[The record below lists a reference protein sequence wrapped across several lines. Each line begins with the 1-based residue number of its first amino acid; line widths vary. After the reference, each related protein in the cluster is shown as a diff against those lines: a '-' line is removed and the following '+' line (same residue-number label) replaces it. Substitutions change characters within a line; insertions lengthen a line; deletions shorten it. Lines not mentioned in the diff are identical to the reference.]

1 MGMKALEG
9 RKVIGFEHAWTGPVA
24 SMMLADM
31 GADVVKVEEPHVG
44 DHVRNW
50 TRNDLQ
56 GLSPHFLSANRNKR
70 SIIIDLKSP
79 DGRKVALDLIAQ
91 ADVLVENFSPGVA
104 KALGIGYDDV
114 SALNAGIVYCSV
126 NGFGSEGP
134 YSRHRAYDLLMQ
146 AEGGIISVTGQPDGT
161 LAKVGV
167 PVVDIVSG
175 MVGAFSIVC
184 ALMEKDRTGK
194 GRLIDVSMLEVAAST
209 MAFNFFSYAL
219 SGVEPRPLGTA
230 HPLLAPYEVFETKD
244 GHIALSI
251 LTEAHWHKFCELIG
265 RQELANDPRYHVAPM
280 RVEHR
285 DELGAELKSVFYS
298 RPADTWVHDLNAA
311 GLACSKVNG
320 MNDLLGHPQLQARGF
335 FEEWTLPGIAKPVM
349 APGAPWFAGASQ
361 KTDRLP
367 PAHGEQTA
375 EILSDWLNLTI
386 DEVRA
391 IAESG
396 GIAGKDI
403 G

>member
-1 MGMKALEG
+1 MMKALEG
-9 RKVIGFEHAWTGPVA
+9 RKVIGFEHAWTGPLA

-50 TRNDLQ
+50 TRNDLH

-70 SIIIDLKSP
+70 SIIIDLKNP
-79 DGRKVALDLIAQ
+79 DGKKTAFDLIAE
-91 ADVLVENFSPGVA
+91 AEVLVENFSPGVA
-104 KALGIGYDDV
+104 NSLGIGYEEM
-114 SALNAGIVYCSV
+114 SKINPGLVYCSV
-126 NGFGSEGP
+126 NGFGADGP
-134 YSRHRAYDLLMQ
+134 YSRHRAYDLLIQ
-146 AEGGIISVTGQPDGT
+146 AEGGIISVTGQSDGR

-167 PVVDIVSG
+167 PVVDMISG

-230 HPLLAPYEVFETKD
+230 HPLLAPYEVFEAKE

-251 LTEAHWHKFCELIG
+251 LTEQHWHKFCALIG
-265 RQELANDPRYHVAPM
+265 RSELANDPRYHVAPM

-285 DELGAELKSVFYS
+285 EALGDELKPVFVS
-298 RPADTWVHDLNAA
+298 RTADEWVRVLNDA
-311 GLACSKVNG
+311 GLACSKVNR
-320 MNDLLGHPQLQARGF
+320 MNDLLKHPQLHARGF
-335 FEEWTLPGIAKPVM
+335 FESWALPGVDRTVL
-349 APGAPWFAGASQ
+349 APGAPWFAGEQHKA
-361 KTDRLP
+361 DRLP
-367 PAHGEQTA
+367 PAHGEHSC
-375 EILSDWLNLTI
+375 EILRDWLKL
-386 DEVRA
+386 DPDAVKA
-391 IAESG
+391 IAAGG
-396 GIAGKDI
+396 GIAGQDI
-403 G
+403 D